1 MTMMMKRKESGNL
14 HVCVCVRAR
23 ACRQTD
29 SKQRTG
35 RDCVGYIKRAWHTYV
50 RTMCTS
56 ALRSIM
62 QKKLDDMTILITT
75 AGLVC
80 GVGTFVILLI
90 RMAINFGTKVRVR
103 EQEREGESAQTHTQT
118 HIHTHP

>member
-1 MTMMMKRKESGNL
+1 
-14 HVCVCVRAR
+14 
-23 ACRQTD
+23 
-29 SKQRTG
+29 
-35 RDCVGYIKRAWHTYV
+35 
-50 RTMCTS
+50 
-56 ALRSIM
+56 M